1 MVRLSILICHNA
13 EEPDRKVYL
22 DRLLY
27 RLQPQLSQ
35 AGKKVE
41 VNINRDTGSIG
52 SKRNS
57 LLQNAKGEYVAFIDD
72 DDDVAEEYVEYL
84 LEGIR
89 TGRDCCSLRG
99 LIDEKIDFNMFE
111 HSIRH
116 EAYATVNP
124 DKHDGVKYLRYPNH
138 LNCIKS
144 EIAKQFKFPLINH
157 GEDTDWAT
165 QIKNSGLIK
174 TEYWIDEPIYFY
186 YPSSNR
192 K

>member
-1 MVRLSILICHNA
+1 MKLSILICHNA
-13 EEPDRKVYL
+13 QDAVRKTYL
-22 DRLLY
+22 DRLLS
-27 RLQPQLSQ
+27 RVQPQFSR
-35 AGKKVE
+35 AGKQVE
-41 VNINRDTGSIG
+41 VNINSSTGSIG
-52 SKRNS
+52 SKRNT
-57 LLQNAKGEYVAFIDD
+57 LLDSAKGEYLAFIDD
-72 DDDVAEEYVEYL
+72 DDDVAEEYVQYL
-84 LEGIR
+84 LEGIQ

-99 LIDEKIDFNMFE
+99 IIDEKVDFNMFE

-116 EAYATVNP
+116 QEYQTVDP

-165 QIKNSGLIK
+165 QIKQSGLIK